1 MPPGTSTPLHA
12 AELYWNAA
20 AATYEQD
27 FSGTTVGKI
36 RREIV
41 WSNLERIFQPD
52 QHILELSCGTGIDAV
67 FLAKLGVQVLACDLS
82 PRMIELAQELCS
94 RERLPHPPEF
104 RVLPTERL
112 SMLESEGPFDG
123 AFSNFAGLNCVE
135 NLTQVSMALS
145 RLLKPKARFLLC
157 MMGRFVPLEILWF
170 LAHRKPRKAFQRLRE
185 PRTSYASTTGL
196 VVYRPTVD
204 DIAKQMKP
212 TFRLLGWKG
221 IGIVVPPSYAE
232 HVAIRFPK
240 LIHRLAKVDRHIGPL
255 PIFRSMADCV
265 LLEFERNDNTTTA
278 NEPAR

>member
-157 MMGRFVPLEILWF
+157 MMGRFVPLELLWV
-170 LAHRKPRKAFQRLRE
+170 E
-185 PRTSYASTTGL
+185 
-196 VVYRPTVD
+196 
-204 DIAKQMKP
+204 QMKP

-240 LIHRLAKVDRHIGPL
+240 LIHSLAKMDRHIGPL
-255 PIFRSMADCV
+255 PIFRNMADCV